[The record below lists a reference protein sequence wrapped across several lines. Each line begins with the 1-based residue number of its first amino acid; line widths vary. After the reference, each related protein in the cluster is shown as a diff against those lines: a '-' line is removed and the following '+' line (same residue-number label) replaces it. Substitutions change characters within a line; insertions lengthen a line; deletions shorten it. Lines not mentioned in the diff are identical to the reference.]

1 MIKKKTASKLAV
13 EFLQFNKVN
22 VPKPYAQW
30 RNLTCLLFD
39 IGTKQVRPL
48 SSLLFNIGVQVLD
61 NAIRKGEE
69 IKGVRTER
77 EKEQLSLFT
86 KNKKTKN

>member
-1 MIKKKTASKLAV
+1 M
-13 EFLQFNKVN
+13 
-22 VPKPYAQW
+22 
-30 RNLTCLLFD
+30 TCLLFD

-48 SSLLFNIGVQVLD
+48 LSLLFNIEVQVLD

-69 IKGVRTER
+69 IKRARTER

-86 KNKKTKN
+86 KKKTQKTREHNF